1 MNIAG
6 TVNL

>member
-1 MNIAG
+1 MLG